1 MSRQILNG
9 EHAHVHDVPRAM
21 KAAASHVLAEAS
33 AARNDLLTTAAHMA
47 ADARAGASSMR
58 RHARRAAA
66 YGSDAATEMMESGWD
81 AGTRAW
87 RDARRQAGE
96 WGSVALAQAR
106 SRPAVVLVGVAV
118 VGVAIGFWLRSA
130 SRRASL
136 AATANA
142 SRKATTT
149 RARTNDAGGPAMRKA
164 NGRDGGRKGNSA
176 GAAHG

>member
-1 MSRQILNG
+1 VSRQILNG
-9 EHAHVHDVPRAM
+9 ELAHVHDVPRAM

-81 AGTRAW
+81 AGARAW

-96 WGSVALAQAR
+96 WGSAALAQAR

-118 VGVAIGFWLRSA
+118 VGIAIGFWLCDA
-130 SRRASL
+130 SRRANRATTAGTSRKS
-136 AATANA
+136 ATVDARATAA
-142 SRKATTT
+142 GSRTM
-149 RARTNDAGGPAMRKA
+149 GKA
-164 NGRDGGRKGNSA
+164 NGRDRSRRANSA
-176 GAAHG
+176 SAGHG

>member
-1 MSRQILNG
+1 VSRQILNG

-58 RHARRAAA
+58 KHARRAAA

-118 VGVAIGFWLRSA
+118 VGIAIGFWLRGA
-130 SRRASL
+130 SRRASV
-136 AATANA
+136 ATTADA
-142 SRKATTT
+142 SRKATAA
-149 RARTNDAGGPAMRKA
+149 RARAAAAGGRTMGKA
-164 NGRDGGRKGNSA
+164 NGRDASRRANSA
-176 GAAHG
+176 SAAHG